1 MNNINKILRDSGWS
15 KEGVVLL
22 TDIWGHDIK
31 FSFDA
36 VSTRAVM
43 QVHAR

>member
-22 TDIWGHDIK
+22 TDIWGNDK
-31 FSFDA
+31 VFLKSGVQ
-36 VSTRAVM
+36 VS
-43 QVHAR
+43 